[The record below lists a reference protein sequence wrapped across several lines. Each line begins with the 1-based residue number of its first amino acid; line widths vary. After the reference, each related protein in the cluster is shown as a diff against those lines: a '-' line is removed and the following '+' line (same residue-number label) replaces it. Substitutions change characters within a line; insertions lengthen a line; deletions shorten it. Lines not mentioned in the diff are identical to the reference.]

1 MVLPFAPGKR
11 QKFTIPRPSW
21 TYGMASCVIRNSD
34 QKRRR
39 GQNARSDPQLL
50 AGTSTRLKLP
60 AGNRPFK
67 CSCAARA
74 PRRWC
79 SAKFAPDVVVLDL
92 SLPGLDGARP
102 QIILAIAYITS
113 AAKAAAPQPS
123 HRTRLRNSSMRSMSW
138 VFCSARDL
146 ISSDDPSIC

>member
-1 MVLPFAPGKR
+1 
-11 QKFTIPRPSW
+11 
-21 TYGMASCVIRNSD
+21 MASCVIRNSD

-50 AGTSTRLKLP
+50 AGTSTRLKPP

-74 PRRWC
+74 PKRWC
-79 SAKFAPDVVVLDL
+79 SAEFAPDVVVLDL

-123 HRTRLRNSSMRSMSW
+123 HLTRLRNSSMRSMSW